1 VRYLILRLLLT
12 CLSIYIA
19 ARAVDGVALVEPWA
33 WWHLLLVGAVFGLL
47 NAVVKPIL
55 TFFSLPVLILTM
67 GLFYFVI
74 NALIL
79 WMTPVFV
86 PMLVVDGFI
95 AALKGSVVI
104 SLMNWLFSWLVGI

>member
-1 VRYLILRLLLT
+1 
-12 CLSIYIA
+12 
-19 ARAVDGVALVEPWA
+19 
-33 WWHLLLVGAVFGLL
+33 
-47 NAVVKPIL
+47 
-55 TFFSLPVLILTM
+55 VLILTM

-86 PMLVVDGFI
+86 PMLVVDGFV